1 VTPRSVHDIEDGIG
15 STEYDIIVVMYARGT
30 MLYDVLRHV
39 RPLVLNS
46 ARVVEAALHG
56 DGLTVGTRA
65 VLEMLTECGPLTVP
79 DIADRLDLARQ
90 GVQRH
95 VNDLIALGHAE
106 SRPNPAHR
114 RSALIATTAAGA
126 ALFTRIRAHEL
137 SRLDRMATG
146 CTDEEIA
153 TALRVLAALNRD
165 VRAEAQ
171 R

>member
-1 VTPRSVHDIEDGIG
+1 
-15 STEYDIIVVMYARGT
+15 MYERGT

-56 DGLTVGTRA
+56 DGLTVGMRA
-65 VLEMLTECGPLTVP
+65 VLEMLAEHGPMTVP

-90 GVQRH
+90 GIQRH
-95 VNDLIALGHAE
+95 VNDLITLDCVE
-106 SRPNPAHR
+106 PRTNPAHR

-126 ALFTRIRAHEL
+126 ELFARIRAGEL
-137 SRLDRMATG
+137 ARLDRMATG

-153 TALRVLAALNRD
+153 TALRVLDALNRD
-165 VRAEAQ
+165 VRTEA
-171 R
+171 RR